1 MILLELEPAQ
11 VEVEVEEAAA
21 AAAAAAV
28 TDLFTGARV
37 EGVALATGA
46 GVACGAYGAGV
57 ACGAYGAGVDC
68 GAIAN
73 VAAETDDSSTAD
85 AATVGAGVAVGGAVD
100 AVMLLTAARFGA
112 GVVKPLPKHSA
123 LDGAGV
129 LPAIVVN
136 PKDKDIDQTVV
147 SMNRYESTN
156 FFNFLIFPSK
166 KMDKYVIFVQ
176 ITNSASPHHHL

>member
-37 EGVALATGA
+37 EGVALAT
-46 GVACGAYGAGV
+46 GAGV

-112 GVVKPLPKHSA
+112 GVVKPPPKHSA

-156 FFNFLIFPSK
+156 FF
-166 KMDKYVIFVQ
+166 
-176 ITNSASPHHHL
+176 